1 MPAAAQPGPGGWPG
15 PKIVCCPGGVSV
27 RAWARRPGGRRRS
40 REAETQ
46 KAPGRPKT
54 NPGPAAPTTGA
65 AAGTSPA
72 AAQWSRLLTQPAQ
85 ASLAGPRPPFSP
97 RRTTSPRRVGPGR
110 LVSVAFGAGGAQRGL
125 ELADAGISLRELHLG
140 SGECD
145 VQPVVVLVLLLVS
158 VLAVGEQPGQLA
170 VVELEEVRAGRE
182 AAAEDTGQ
190 RRLASSARA
199 ASSSC
204 SRLLACSSS
213 PARR

>member
-1 MPAAAQPGPGGWPG
+1 MPTARRPARARAVGPG
-15 PKIVCCPGGVSV
+15 PKIVCCPGRVRGGVGAAARGSPGAAE
-27 RAWARRPGGRRRS
+27 RLRRRRPRAVRRRT
-40 REAETQ
+40 RGQ
-46 KAPGRPKT
+46 RHPLR
-54 NPGPAAPTTGA
+54 GA

-72 AAQWSRLLTQPAQ
+72 AARWSRLLTQPAQ
-85 ASLAGPRPPFSP
+85 ASSAGPRTPLSP

-145 VQPVVVLVLLLVS
+145 MQPMVVLALLLVS

-182 AAAEDTGQ
+182 AATEDTGPTTVGE
-190 RRLASSARA
+190 LGA
-199 ASSSC
+199 
-204 SRLLACSSS
+204 
-213 PARR
+213 